1 MDGWLVQMLP
11 VRLDTANSS
20 QHKPKYEIRV
30 EQKRRSVTSRYMS
43 GSDPSKPAQ
52 RAINVELGDA
62 DQFMQG
68 DVGGSEVRPAR
79 QDAELSAPPT

>member
-20 QHKPKYEIRV
+20 QHMPKYEIRV

-43 GSDPSKPAQ
+43 GLDPLKPAQ
-52 RAINVELGDA
+52 CAINVELGDA

-68 DVGGSEVRPAR
+68 DVGGGKVRPAR
-79 QDAELSAPPT
+79 QEAELGNPPT